1 MGTKWKAER
10 LKANILS
17 IPDKYVYKIT
27 AVSIDQKRN

>member
-27 AVSIDQKRN
+27 AASIDQKRN